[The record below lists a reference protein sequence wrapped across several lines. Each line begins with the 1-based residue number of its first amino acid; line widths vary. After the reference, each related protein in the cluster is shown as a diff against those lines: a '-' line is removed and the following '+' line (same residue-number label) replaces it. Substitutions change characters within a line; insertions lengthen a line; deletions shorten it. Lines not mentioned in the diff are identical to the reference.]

1 MKLTTKRN
9 RWYFWRELFTYMVPM
24 ILIVWTIDVFASFME
39 CPLHPEYSAPCSVN
53 WIFAVMYGI
62 PLTLVII
69 LAVISNKQLKNV
81 KKKFESEFLGVAHN
95 IEIEQRGNIK
105 RKSEWN
111 NSNKINDTKNAITN
125 TLKSK
130 RIIVNSESNLK
141 RKSEITKTAKK
152 STETKKIP

>member
-1 MKLTTKRN
+1 
-9 RWYFWRELFTYMVPM
+9 
-24 ILIVWTIDVFASFME
+24 ME

-53 WIFAVMYGI
+53 WIFAAMYFFFLLI
-62 PLTLVII
+62 TTI
-69 LAVISNKQLKNV
+69 LAIISNKQLKNV
-81 KKKFESEFLGVAHN
+81 KKKIESEFLGVAHN

-105 RKSEWN
+105 RKSERN

-141 RKSEITKTAKK
+141 KKSEIIKTAKK
-152 STETKKIP
+152 SNDTKKTSTRGNFINK